1 MHLNSNANSYATK
14 SSNLFDYA
22 VKFKMVSIII
32 MDFKVNP
39 CFKFL
44 QENVPLIAPW
54 MLGVIL
60 FMSIE
65 GICTVYANVLRDH
78 INGVSALKTH
88 LSSGFSL
95 KLIFIS

>member
-1 MHLNSNANSYATK
+1 M
-14 SSNLFDYA
+14 
-22 VKFKMVSIII
+22 
-32 MDFKVNP
+32 
-39 CFKFL
+39 

-78 INGVSALKTH
+78 INGVSTSENRVDFH
-88 LSSGFSL
+88 
-95 KLIFIS
+95 